1 MKTRID
7 VILANLEDIF
17 IKNPTITSEEIYSM
31 LIRNGILD
39 KKYFDIEYPINENF
53 KDWKKH
59 YKRSKTQAYTL
70 KNNDY
75 FCYFEKGEVDVR
87 KAIKL
92 YIPMNARGINE
103 GVKELFDYMENNN
116 IAHKSKVGSFV
127 RNDDVVVRVDS
138 LADVLKIIDFVARN
152 DKIKAASIEPSVF
165 TFSVNGIGL
174 ALDSHCSYNSFVAS
188 VLLEYMKTRYNAK
201 PRVAPNSMEFSKFIA
216 ILSAKENDHTRKA
229 MYNELLK
236 IVNHSMNM
244 QTFIDDVN
252 FYQENDRLLENI
264 LIETNKKYGKDHT
277 EKALMAAANQGTYKY
292 LTNEYKLRTKANKY
306 LSSLQVR
313 SIMQKRIGYNIN
325 AVSESDAS
333 DYMEKIQYLQ
343 ARRNGLYDAL
353 VYGIFETIL
362 KLDITD
368 PQDVYKLVQKFAD
381 DHNLKYI
388 TRTNNAREIVDQ
400 TISYDDDIYMIIRKK
415 LALDNSVSDD
425 EVLNIFVSEMLAKQK
440 RR

>member
-1 MKTRID
+1 
-7 VILANLEDIF
+7 
-17 IKNPTITSEEIYSM
+17 
-31 LIRNGILD
+31 
-39 KKYFDIEYPINENF
+39 
-53 KDWKKH
+53 
-59 YKRSKTQAYTL
+59 
-70 KNNDY
+70 
-75 FCYFEKGEVDVR
+75 
-87 KAIKL
+87 
-92 YIPMNARGINE
+92 MNARGINE
-103 GVKELFDYMENNN
+103 GVKELFDYMENSN

-127 RNDDVVVRVDS
+127 RNDDVVVRVTS

-292 LTNEYKLRTKANKY
+292 LTNEYNLRTKANKY
-306 LSSLQVR
+306 LSSLQVK

-325 AVSESDAS
+325 AVSENDAS
-333 DYMEKIQYLQ
+333 DYMDKIQYLQ

-368 PQDVYKLVQKFAD
+368 PQDVYKLVKKFAD
-381 DHNLKYI
+381 DHNLQYI
-388 TRTNNAREIVDQ
+388 TRTNDARKIVDQ

-425 EVLNIFVSEMLAKQK
+425 EILNIFVSEMLAKQK